1 MGSWWHHYWAWTGG
15 NIGAMPLQ
23 AVIAAVAGLLLRKP
37 LKRAWRH
44 AVGDHAD
51 VEDIRRMAAAAHRI
65 SADLFEHHT
74 GSAHPLA
81 PEITSQQR
89 EG

>member
-1 MGSWWHHYWAWTGG
+1 MIASWWHHYWSWAGS
-15 NIGAMPLQ
+15 NIGAMPAQ
-23 AVIAAVAGLLLRKP
+23 AVIATGAGLLLRKP
-37 LKRAWRH
+37 IKRQWH
-44 AVGDHAD
+44 HLVGDRAD

-74 GSAHPLA
+74 GSAHPDA
-81 PEITSQQR
+81 PEKPG